1 MKRRIL
7 ILAFAMFSI
16 TAMAQVAINT
26 DSSLP
31 DNSAMLDVKSITKG
45 LLMPRMTQAQR
56 NAIVTP
62 AAGLTIFQT
71 DNTPG
76 IYFNS
81 GTSAAPVW
89 VMAGS
94 GSGGTGT
101 GWSTTG
107 NGATNPAINFIGT
120 TDNKDLIFKRSSV
133 WAGVIGVSN
142 TSFGLSAFNSSS
154 TGGYNS
160 AFGDYALA
168 YNTAGNNNTA
178 SGFNALYFNTTG
190 GYNTASGNSSLYANT
205 TGGFNTAS
213 GSDALYANTIGSS
226 NTASGFN
233 ALYFNTTGGS
243 NTASG
248 SSSLYANTTGGSN
261 TASGSSS
268 LYANTTGNFNVA
280 IGNSALSSVT
290 TGSNNIGIGNNAQ
303 VPTATAS
310 NQVCIGN
317 ALITYAGIQVAWTIT
332 SDRRLKTD
340 IKKSELGLGF
350 IKKLNPVSYT
360 RMNDSAKKTEYGFIA
375 QEVEETLKNL
385 GLSNTGMVSKDDK
398 GMYSVRYN
406 DLFAP
411 MVKALQEQ
419 QGIIEADKA
428 KIKTLEEEN
437 RRQKEDVKQQ
447 KEVNKL
453 QLEINNQLES
463 RLKAIEAKLK

>member
-1 MKRRIL
+1 MKRRFL

-89 VMAGS
+89 VVAGS

-120 TDNKDLIFKRSSV
+120 TDNKDLIFKRSSG
-133 WAGVIGVSN
+133 WAGVIGLSN

-154 TGGYNS
+154 TGQNNS

-178 SGFNALYFNTTG
+178 SGFNALFFNTTGSSNTASGFNALFFNTTG
-190 GYNTASGNSSLYANT
+190 GYNTASGT
-205 TGGFNTAS
+205 
-213 GSDALYANTIGSS
+213 DALYANTIGSS
-226 NTASGFN
+226 NTASGGS
-233 ALYFNTTGGS
+233 AL
-243 NTASG
+243 
-248 SSSLYANTTGGSN
+248 L
-261 TASGSSS
+261 
-268 LYANTTGNFNVA
+268 ANTTGNFNVA

-290 TGSNNIGIGNNAQ
+290 TGSNNIGIGNNTQ

-310 NQVCIGN
+310 NQVRIGN

-437 RRQKEDVKQQ
+437 KQQ
-447 KEVNKL
+447 NKINMQ
-453 QLEINNQLES
+453 QLETNKQLVI
-463 RLKAIEAKLK
+463 RLKAIEERLK